1 MRIVM
6 ILALSLIAMQAAA
19 WCEPVVLPPPPF
31 SLNDKISMCQV
42 NHGGRVVLRY
52 DVRPLGGSALKLQ
65 LFPGKGKDRDKVAR
79 EFLFQGVSGTSKLD
93 LKGLP
98 ILVYRVL
105 GTPLDAQGQPLA
117 GGERAV
123 MLCWGGGRAWRAYD
137 TPTAYEEG
145 SGQPPPPFLGLGKA
159 GADNLPGLELDP
171 PGIVVNRGQSQV
183 VEAIM
188 HNLPIDEALEWTME
202 GDGTFR
208 VINNRQIY
216 YKADKK
222 AKIGKNATI
231 RVVCRNHP
239 ELSTNLTVIVTAVNS
254 GQIER

>member
-1 MRIVM
+1 MRLLKFLTLLFV
-6 ILALSLIAMQAAA
+6 LLEVAA
-19 WCEPVVLPPPPF
+19 WCEPVLLPAPPF
-31 SLNDKISMCQV
+31 TLNDKISMCQV

-52 DVRPLGGSALKLQ
+52 DVRALGGVAMKLQ

-79 EFLFQGVSGTSKLD
+79 EFVFAGPSGTSKLD
-93 LKGLP
+93 MKGLP

-117 GGERAV
+117 GGEQAV

-137 TPTAYEEG
+137 NPTSYQEG
-145 SGQPPPPFLGLGKA
+145 SGQPRPPFHGLGKVK
-159 GADNLPGLELDP
+159 ADNQPSLELDP
-171 PGIVVNRGQSQV
+171 PGIVLNRGQSQV
-183 VEAIM
+183 VEAVLR
-188 HNLPIDEALEWTME
+188 NVGLQEELEWSME

-208 VINNRQIY
+208 VINNRRIY
-216 YKADKK
+216 YKADKG

-231 RVVCRNHP
+231 RVACRNRP
-239 ELSTNLTVIVTAVNS
+239 ELSASLTVIVTSVNS